1 MRQCVLTTT
10 HLNVAALQS
19 QTEACL
25 LVFDKVQR
33 HLRVALLLQVGND
46 GLTHQLGVA
55 HHVEHLEET
64 NSDIRTSTRENNQ
77 VFMSLKSTRDGPHRI
92 CG

>member
-1 MRQCVLTTT
+1 MT
-10 HLNVAALQS
+10 HLNVATLQS
-19 QTEACL
+19 QTKARL

-33 HLRVALLLQVGND
+33 HLRVALLLQVGDD

-55 HHVEHLEET
+55 HHVEHLEDTTVTSEQAQGKI
-64 NSDIRTSTRENNQ
+64 IRST
-77 VFMSLKSTRDGPHRI
+77 MSLKCIRDGPHRI